1 MRNLWLLPDI
11 GRLKPL
17 RQDDQTTVMY
27 AVKLK
32 SPLCEQLDV
41 VDKKDQTSCH
51 IFTENE
57 INRANVRFFT
67 QTGTNVDKKLALG
80 YIGSITLINN
90 QGVVV
95 TRYIVNLC
103 TKKGVGT
110 MLFSV
115 REYRRSIERYRSLMP
130 EKKTFG
136 SMLLGLFKK

>member
-11 GRLKPL
+11 GRLRPL

-41 VDKKDQTSCH
+41 VDKNDQTSYH

-67 QTGTNVDKKLALG
+67 QTGTSVSRKLALG
-80 YIGSITLINN
+80 YIGSITFINT
-90 QGVVV
+90 QGVLV
-95 TRYIVNLC
+95 TRYIVNLR
-103 TKKGVGT
+103 TKKGVET

-115 REYRRSIERYRSLMP
+115 REYRRSIERYKSLMP